1 MAYIFAGTKCFN
13 MDIPHTSG
21 GRLRKDFL
29 KGKMDPPL
37 ARVGISRS
45 DNTICHGL
53 GESPPTHPT
62 SFISFHSIQKYST
75 SGHQWH
81 WPVFVFSYLYL
92 YSFPFFVSLQ
102 WNHRPLFGSLIF
114 VFVFVLWLY
123 LYFILFPFLLVC
135 NSMIGLFVFP
145 QTEIRGGFLSHK
157 RTIHFRPSP
166 ATTNIC
172 ICICICICNL
182 SVRNKCSMCDKSGD
196 KNLYKQSAFFR

>member
-37 ARVGISRS
+37 ARVGISGS

-102 WNHRPLFGSLIF
+102 FNDRPLCVSSDRDKRRLPIAQENYTLSPFSCNNKY
-114 VFVFVLWLY
+114 LY
-123 LYFILFPFLLVC
+123 LYLHLHL
-135 NSMIGLFVFP
+135 
-145 QTEIRGGFLSHK
+145 
-157 RTIHFRPSP
+157 
-166 ATTNIC
+166 
-172 ICICICICNL
+172 
-182 SVRNKCSMCDKSGD
+182 
-196 KNLYKQSAFFR
+196 